1 VSLREN
7 LDEVFDDPAF
17 EHAIWG
23 VQVESVDRGE
33 LVYAR
38 NNNKFLIPAS
48 NLKLLVGAATLE
60 ILGPDFQFETRVLAS
75 GPVENGV
82 LKGSLIV
89 QGGGDPSIG
98 GRFHDNDR
106 LYTFRQWAA
115 ELRRNG
121 IQRIEGNIIG
131 DDDLFEDMPYGK
143 GWQWDDLPYWYAA
156 QVSSLSF
163 NDNCIDLL
171 IEPGRRVGAPAI
183 IKVSPKTDYVNV
195 LNKTVTVK
203 NRPRRSGELDELVF
217 RPSPDGRTITIE
229 GPVLSTR
236 KRFEDWAAVS
246 NPTLYTVTVL
256 REVLVQA
263 GIEVAGEALDI
274 DEMDEPPGKDSLNV
288 LIIEKSPPLA
298 KLLRVLLNN
307 SQNLY
312 GEMFLRYLGAKHSGR
327 GTAQAGAEAVAEQM
341 KRLGVPDGEYLVA
354 DGSGLSR
361 ENLVTPRAVC
371 ALLKGMLKSPHYE
384 TFKKALP
391 VAGERGSLS
400 GRMKKPPAAGAVR
413 AKTGSVK
420 GVRALSGYIHSQD
433 RELFVFS
440 FLVNNFQNVGTSP
453 NKLQD
458 RACGLIAGFR
468 R

>member
-143 GWQWDDLPYWYAA
+143 GWQWDDLTYWYAA

-171 IEPGRRVGAPAI
+171 LEPGRRVGAPAI

-274 DEMDEPPGKDSLNV
+274 DQMD
-288 LIIEKSPPLA
+288 
-298 KLLRVLLNN
+298 
-307 SQNLY
+307 
-312 GEMFLRYLGAKHSGR
+312 
-327 GTAQAGAEAVAEQM
+327 
-341 KRLGVPDGEYLVA
+341 
-354 DGSGLSR
+354 
-361 ENLVTPRAVC
+361 
-371 ALLKGMLKSPHYE
+371 
-384 TFKKALP
+384 
-391 VAGERGSLS
+391 
-400 GRMKKPPAAGAVR
+400 
-413 AKTGSVK
+413 
-420 GVRALSGYIHSQD
+420 
-433 RELFVFS
+433 
-440 FLVNNFQNVGTSP
+440 
-453 NKLQD
+453 
-458 RACGLIAGFR
+458 
-468 R
+468 